1 MHLCSRS
8 NGGRE
13 CGFSEAEKRATDLS
27 TLAANE
33 LEGLPTNNLVTERD
47 LSRFDRDAQVAKGR
61 NRRFKAKNVRN
72 NMVVYK
78 TKSEI
83 KADKISKKIVQF
95 EILSQREERW
105 NQSQQEKLKQRL
117 KEKLKKSARAKD
129 YTLKLLQNYKSWGD
143 PATSI
148 EELKQSLQE
157 KPDQQVTIV
166 KTELAY
172 YVHTHKAD
180 KITRP
185 HRFKPSGIS
194 CEEKPMNLSIL
205 LEDEDLEPAP

>member
-33 LEGLPTNNLVTERD
+33 LEGLPTNNLVTERN
-47 LSRFDRDAQVAKGR
+47 LSRFDRDVQVGKGR

-72 NMVVYK
+72 NMVLYK

-83 KADKISKKIVQF
+83 KADKISKKIAQF

-105 NQSQQEKLKQRL
+105 NQSQQKKLKQRL

-180 KITRP
+180 KIARP

-205 LEDEDLEPAP
+205 LEDEDLEPAL